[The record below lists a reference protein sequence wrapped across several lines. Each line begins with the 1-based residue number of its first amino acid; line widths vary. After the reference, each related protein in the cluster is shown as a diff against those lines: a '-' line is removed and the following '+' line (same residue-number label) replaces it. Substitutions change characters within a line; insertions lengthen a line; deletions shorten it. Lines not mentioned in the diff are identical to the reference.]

1 MEESIKEERVRIE
14 KMHEIE
20 LKEQEVMQK
29 VTQ

>member
-1 MEESIKEERVRIE
+1 MEESIKEERERIE
-14 KMHEIE
+14 KVHEIE